1 LAELKVQ
8 VADAWTEWRQAADAL
23 TALEQEQQRSEQ
35 EQAEQEEQLEQLQ
48 AADLDD
54 PDEQQRLEQD
64 QDRLVHGVRLL
75 EGLALLFGRLRDG
88 VDQAPSLQDHFA
100 ACIQELQAMAQLDG
114 SLEPLR
120 DQALDLEAGVDGLLR
135 SRRSIRSG
143 AGERSRPPG
152 ADSGPSVGFK
162 NACSAATASI

>member
-1 LAELKVQ
+1 MLSRAGQQRLWLDRLGGSALAELKVQ

-88 VDQAPSLQDHFA
+88 VDQAPSLQEHFA
-100 ACIQELQAMAQLDG
+100 ACIQELQVMAQLDG

-135 SRRSIRSG
+135 SLDQYLSLIH
-143 AGERSRPPG
+143 
-152 ADSGPSVGFK
+152 
-162 NACSAATASI
+162 I